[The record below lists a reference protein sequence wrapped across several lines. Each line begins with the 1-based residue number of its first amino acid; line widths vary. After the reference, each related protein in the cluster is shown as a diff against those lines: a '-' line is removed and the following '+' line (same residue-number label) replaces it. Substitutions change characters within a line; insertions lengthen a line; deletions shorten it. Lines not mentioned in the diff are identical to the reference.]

1 VRVALTFDAE
11 HPDRPANDA
20 GVPDAA
26 LEILRNAAL
35 RATFFLQGRWVE
47 AYPATASRIASD
59 GHLVGNHSFFH
70 ARMPLLTDEGLR
82 TDVREAEQ
90 AIKEIAHADP
100 KPWFRCPFGIGEDDS
115 RVLAALDELG
125 YRNVSWDVWSYDW
138 AYEATPESVEQAVL
152 DGVIEHGDGAVILMH
167 TWSVPMRD
175 SLPRIIA
182 RLRALGAELV
192 TVAEVLADEAE
203 LPPAN

>member
-11 HPDRPANDA
+11 HPDRPGNDV
-20 GVPDAA
+20 GVADAT
-26 LEILRNAAL
+26 LEILSNEAL

-47 AYPATASRIASD
+47 AYPATASRIVSD

-82 TDVREAEQ
+82 TDVRDAEQ
-90 AIKEIAHADP
+90 AIREIALADP
-100 KPWFRCPFGIGEDDS
+100 KPWFRCPFGIGEDDL
-115 RVLAALDELG
+115 RVLGALEELG

-138 AYEATPESVEQAVL
+138 DYEATPEAVEQAVL
-152 DGVIEHGDGAVILMH
+152 EGVLEHGDSAVVLLH
-167 TWSVPMRD
+167 TWSVPMRE

-182 RLRALGAELV
+182 RLRELGAELV
-192 TVAEVLADEAE
+192 TVAEVLPEEVE
-203 LPPAN
+203 LPEPG